1 MAKQY
6 KAGQLLTIYG
16 KVYRVKRKENSWR
29 YICALC
35 NAKNECFRRPSDDIM
50 CKGTP
55 PNCYL
60 QLVVPKSS
68 LG

>member
-6 KAGQLLTIYG
+6 KAGQLLTING
-16 KVYRVKRKENSWR
+16 KVYRVKRTTEILT
-29 YICALC
+29 ICISC
-35 NAKNECFRRPSDDIM
+35 NVKSECFRRPFNEMM
-50 CKGTP
+50 CKGVP
-55 PNCYL
+55 GDCYL

>member
-6 KAGQLLTIYG
+6 KAGQLLTICG
-16 KVYRVKRKENSWR
+16 KVYRVKRKKDSWP
-29 YICALC
+29 YTCTLC
-35 NAKNECFRRPSDDIM
+35 DVKNECFRRPFNDIL
-50 CKGTP
+50 CKSALLD
-55 PNCYL
+55 CYL